1 MLKVRRRGRIFCFLP
16 IRTGQFWNMM
26 KWLRKWWHVI
36 SMDSSVV
43 YRGGQ
48 RYITPPPLSP
58 LRGGGGGVL
67 SSSGTNVFTY
77 FCKIILKKQF
87 SSLLRGQSDPIIL
100 TPHPPPWR
108 KFFIHHHMKT
118 VFMRQIIYNYTESLQ
133 ITDTFH
139 GKDSKRFSR
148 QPIA

>member
-1 MLKVRRRGRIFCFLP
+1 
-16 IRTGQFWNMM
+16 
-26 KWLRKWWHVI
+26 
-36 SMDSSVV
+36 MDSSVV

-48 RYITPPPLSP
+48 RYITPPPLRP
-58 LRGGGGGVL
+58 LEGGGEVPP
-67 SSSGTNVFTY
+67 SSGTNVFTN

-100 TPHPPPWR
+100 TPHPPPLT
-108 KFFIHHHMKT
+108 KILYTPPYEKSL
-118 VFMRQIIYNYTESLQ
+118 MRQIIYNYTESLQ